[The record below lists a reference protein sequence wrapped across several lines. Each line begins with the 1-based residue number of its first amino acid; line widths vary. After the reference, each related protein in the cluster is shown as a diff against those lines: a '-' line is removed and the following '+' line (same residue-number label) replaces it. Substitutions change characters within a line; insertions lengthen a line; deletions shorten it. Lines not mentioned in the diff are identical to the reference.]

1 MFFILSKILSFFLSP
16 IWWITVLLLAYLIFK
31 KYKRR
36 KLFFMAA
43 ISLLLVFSN
52 QLLLFNVSGWWEG
65 ELKNPN
71 EIGHYDGIILLGGF
85 SNYQSEAQ
93 RMRFMQSGDRLF
105 QAVELY
111 KKGKAQYFIFTGGS
125 GRVLVRE
132 KREGEYLKDYLKLL
146 GIPQDSTLVEWKSR
160 NTHENAVETRKM
172 LAVENMGKGK
182 YLLVTSGFHM
192 KRALGCFKK
201 EGIDVVPYTA
211 DPLQSSISPD
221 FWDTISP
228 SASAL
233 GTWEILF
240 REWVG
245 YAVYKIRGYV

>member
-1 MFFILSKILSFFLSP
+1 MFFIFSKILSFILSP
-16 IWWITVLLLAYLIFK
+16 IWWITVLLLAYLVLK
-31 KYKRR
+31 KHKRR
-36 KLFFMAA
+36 QLLLIGAVG
-43 ISLLLVFSN
+43 LLLVFSN
-52 QLLLFNVSGWWEG
+52 QLLLYRVSGWWEG
-65 ELKNPN
+65 ELKNPD
-71 EIGHYDGIILLGGF
+71 ELGHYDGIILLGGF
-85 SNYQSEAQ
+85 SNFQTESQ
-93 RMRFMQSGDRLF
+93 RIRFMQSGDRLF

-111 KKGKAQYFIFTGGS
+111 KKGKAPYFIFTGGS

-146 GIPQDSTLVEWKSR
+146 GIPQDSTLVEWSSR
-160 NTHENAVETRKM
+160 NTRENAAETLKM
-172 LAVENMGKGK
+172 LAAKKMGKGR

-201 EGIDVVPYTA
+201 VGIDVLPYSA
-211 DPLQSSISPD
+211 DPLQSSIAPD

-228 SASAL
+228 SASVL
-233 GTWEILF
+233 GTWELLF

>member
-1 MFFILSKILSFFLSP
+1 MF
-16 IWWITVLLLAYLIFK
+16 LI
-31 KYKRR
+31 
-36 KLFFMAA
+36 AA
-43 ISLLLVFSN
+43 FSLLLVFSN
-52 QLLLFNVSGWWEG
+52 QLLLYHVSGWWEG

-71 EIGHYDGIILLGGF
+71 EVGHYDGIILLGGL
-85 SNYQSEAQ
+85 SNYHPASQ
-93 RMRFMQSGDRLF
+93 RIRFVQSGDRLF

-111 KKGKAQYFIFTGGS
+111 KKGKSQYFIFTGGS

-132 KREGEYLKDYLKLL
+132 KSEGEYLKDYFKLL

-172 LAVENMGKGK
+172 LAAESMGKGK

-201 EGIDVVPYTA
+201 EGIDVEPYAA
-211 DPLQSSISPD
+211 DPLQSSIAPD
-221 FWDTISP
+221 FWDAISP

-233 GTWEILF
+233 GTWELLF

-245 YAVYKIRGYV
+245 YAVYQIRGYV